1 MGGQG
6 GKLNGSLKENVSKW
20 TDKKYVKTDKVQYQ
34 DAFSNYWSLIQL
46 LNNKK
51 KKTIIYFS
59 SQQQENSNNMEK
71 LTFAGR

>member
-6 GKLNGSLKENVSKW
+6 GKLNGSLKEIVSKW

-51 KKTIIYFS
+51 KKHDNIFQFTTARK
-59 SQQQENSNNMEK
+59 QQ
-71 LTFAGR
+71 